1 MKPILTAI
9 LLLFFSVSQV
19 SAHWDER
26 DLLGQYIFGYSGVE
40 HDLATFT
47 GEIEANNIPTNVQL
61 ITVNAATDD
70 IGPKVSFLN
79 SHGQRAIVVL
89 DNLLFKQD
97 PKLNTPCG
105 ANAWRYRLD
114 YKLKFDNWLML
125 NAAHVVRE
133 KVAIL
138 VVNTEVNNRCI
149 SLASLDEVAQYVG
162 TRTPLIPAI
171 AAYDGT
177 SGAQPLPAAI
187 PSSLAGIG
195 FYRYHTLDPRSDP
208 TYQSQLNHLKSRMTA
223 DQRLVLVPESFYDS
237 FHEADGWPKWYLG
250 VVALNYARLALADPK
265 VVGLVFFR
273 WSTWQEFGE
282 TKLGAV
288 NLPQGVRDRH
298 REAACMLKVT
308 NPFVAPC
315 P

>member
-1 MKPILTAI
+1 MKAILTTI
-9 LLLFFSVSQV
+9 VFLCLCVSQV
-19 SAHWDER
+19 NAHWEER
-26 DLLGQYIFGYSGVE
+26 DLLGQYMFGYSGVE
-40 HDLATFT
+40 LDLARFM
-47 GEIEANNIPTNVQL
+47 GEIEGSNIPTNVQL
-61 ITVNAATDD
+61 ISVNAATDD
-70 IGPKVSFLN
+70 IGPKLNFLN
-79 SHGQRAIVVL
+79 ARGQRAIVVL

-97 PKLNTPCG
+97 SKINTPCG

-114 YKLKFDNWLML
+114 FKLKFDNWLAL
-125 NAAHVVRE
+125 NAANVVRE

-149 SLASLDEVAQYVG
+149 SFASLDEVAQYVG
-162 TRTPLIPAI
+162 SRTPSIPAI

-177 SGAQPLPAAI
+177 NGAQPLPQAI

-195 FYRYHTLDPRSDP
+195 FYRYHTLDPRTDP
-208 TYQSQLNHLKSRMTA
+208 TYQTQLNHLKSRMTPA
-223 DQRLVLVPESFYDS
+223 QRLILVPESFYDS

-265 VVGLVFFR
+265 VVGLLFFR
-273 WSTWQEFGE
+273 WSAWEEFGE
-282 TKLGAV
+282 MKLGAV

-298 REAACMLKVT
+298 REAACMLKIT
-308 NPFVAPC
+308 NPFVTPC